1 MKTILIIIGKTLV
14 LLSISMGILLIGN
27 YLIRKT
33 TNNIFKEY
41 KELKLKYSVLQEE
54 NNMLYNYVE
63 NIDTF
68 KTIDD
73 AIEESQNLIDEIQM
87 LYE

>member
-1 MKTILIIIGKTLV
+1 MKTILIIIGKTLI

-27 YLIRKT
+27 SLIKRT
-33 TNNIFKEY
+33 TNNIIREKQ
-41 KELKLKYSVLQEE
+41 ELKLKYSILQEE
-54 NNMLYNYVE
+54 NDMLYDYIE

-68 KTIDD
+68 KTLDD
-73 AIEESQNLIDEIQM
+73 AIEASQDLIDQIQM